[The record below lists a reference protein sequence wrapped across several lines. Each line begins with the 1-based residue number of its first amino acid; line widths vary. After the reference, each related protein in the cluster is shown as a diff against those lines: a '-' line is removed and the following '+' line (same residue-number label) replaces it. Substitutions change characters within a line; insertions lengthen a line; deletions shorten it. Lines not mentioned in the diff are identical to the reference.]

1 MKDKEIL
8 EEMKKDIK
16 EILEILK
23 NPKKEIPNEKP
34 YYPSSYPKKEIII
47 SNPTAPATQPQKD
60 FLIEKKYNGDVD
72 SLNKL
77 EASKLIEAYLRGNGK
92 RN

>member
-34 YYPSSYPKKEIII
+34 YVPYQKKEIQI
-47 SNPTAPATQPQKD
+47 SNPNSPATEKQKD

-72 SLNKL
+72 NLTKL
-77 EASKLIEAYLRGNGK
+77 EASKLIEAYLRGNG
-92 RN
+92 RNGN